1 MPLKG
6 DSSPRIGTAGSWNE
20 SLSGGT
26 HQTGEAIVGVGDEY
40 KQFVIELC
48 VSVLSAFT
56 LVS

>member
-26 HQTGEAIVGVGDEY
+26 RQTGEAIVGVGDEY
-40 KQFVIELC
+40 KQFGIELC